1 MMRNAN
7 KKIAAILAA
16 TRLYMQQEEEA
27 ANAASEALPSAVRP
41 AIEPGP
47 WAQSGRAA
55 MMGDR
60 RMMQLRAF
68 SNRR

>member
-1 MMRNAN
+1 MRNAE
-7 KKIAAILAA
+7 KKIAAVLAA

-27 ANAASEALPSAVRP
+27 ASGALEAQLESPRPASE
-41 AIEPGP
+41 PGQ
-47 WAQSGRAA
+47 WAQSGRIG

>member
-1 MMRNAN
+1 MRNTD
-7 KKIAAILAA
+7 KKIAAVLAA

-27 ANAASEALPSAVRP
+27 ASAALEAQSLRATP
-41 AIEPGP
+41 ITEPGP
-47 WAQSGRAA
+47 WAQSGRMT

-68 SNRR
+68 SNAR